1 MISAVSMSTSS
12 SLSSKRESTSSSRVG
27 EATEFIDDASLSI
40 DFVVNGLDDVIEET
54 FGSRDCIIVEAS

>member
-12 SLSSKRESTSSSRVG
+12 SLSSKRESTSSSKVG

-40 DFVVNGLDDVIEET
+40 DFVVDDET
-54 FGSRDCIIVEAS
+54 LGSLECIIVEAS